1 MCSPTL
7 IVSAIA
13 QGAGAAMQNRAVKDA
28 NATKAMMMRQNQE
41 KNRALEDAQRAAIV
55 DATGVAD
62 SAAGKQGINNA
73 AVELSDILK
82 SAITGGGQFNKPS
95 AIGGAP
101 RIVEDARAAAV
112 ANAIG
117 EAKAKA
123 DAVAQL
129 EATSRYLQTTV
140 APKIA
145 DSAAIGGLT
154 GNFMRGNSGVLDTG
168 LQFASSKAY
177 SPMAQIL
184 TGAGKTGMA
193 YGLYDRDK
201 VIDPNEGTA

>member
-1 MCSPTL
+1 MCDPTL

-13 QGAGAAMQNRAVKDA
+13 QGAGAAMQNSAVNDA
-28 NATKAMMMRQNQE
+28 NATKALMMRQNQDQ
-41 KNRALEDAQRAAIV
+41 NRALEDSQRAAIV
-55 DATGVAD
+55 NATGAAD
-62 SAAGKQGINNA
+62 STAGKQGIENA

-82 SAITGGGQFNKPS
+82 SAITGGGQFNKAAPAS
-95 AIGGAP
+95 DAP

-112 ANAIG
+112 AKAVS

-123 DAVAQL
+123 DAVAKL
-129 EATSRYLQTTV
+129 DATGRYLQTTV

-154 GNFMRGNSGVLDTG
+154 GNFMRGNSNVLNTG
-168 LQFASSKAY
+168 LQFAQSKAY

-184 TGAGKTGMA
+184 SGAGRTGMA
-193 YGLYDRDK
+193 YGLYDGDK
-201 VIDPNEGTA
+201 VVPTEE

>member
-1 MCSPTL
+1 MCNPTL

-13 QGAGAAMQNRAVKDA
+13 QGAGAAMQNSAVKDA

-55 DATGVAD
+55 DATGAAD
-62 SAAGKQGINNA
+62 STAGKQGINNA

-82 SAITGGGQFNKPS
+82 SAITGGGQFNKAS
-95 AIGGAP
+95 AVGGAP
-101 RIVEDARAAAV
+101 RIVEDTRAAAV

-117 EAKAKA
+117 EARARA

-129 EATSRYLQTTV
+129 DATSRYLQTTV

-154 GNFMRGNSGVLDTG
+154 GNFMRGNSGVTDTG
-168 LQFASSKAY
+168 LQYAQSKAY

-184 TGAGKTGMA
+184 SGAGRTGMA
-193 YGLYDRDK
+193 YGLYDGDK
-201 VIDPNEGTA
+201 VVPTEE